1 MEAATD
7 ARWANLFAARYWAAT
22 TTLCLGVALFAFNI
36 FLVATALPTAVREI
50 GGVALLSWTVTL
62 YLVLAIVG
70 GAAAARLKARVGA
83 RAVLIGAGLMFLA
96 GTLVAASAS
105 SMVEILIGRALQ
117 GLGEG
122 IISALCY
129 ALIPDLFPSRMIP
142 KVFGAEAVVWAAA
155 AFGGPLL
162 AGAATDLVSWRVALL
177 INVPMIVIFLVLVL
191 VVVPR
196 QSPQPATTPMPLLRL
211 AAIGGGIMVLA
222 LAGIAPS
229 PIAAAL
235 VAAGVAALV
244 AVVVRDRAS
253 AARLFPSDAFSLQTI
268 VGAGFWVVLLMPF
281 AQAFTSVYLVLT
293 LQALWGFGATAAS
306 LINASFAL
314 AWSFMAVMVANFSRG
329 ETRARLIAMGPMM
342 LACGLVLIV
351 TGLAIDRPLLF
362 LVGQITSGSGFGFA
376 WGFLSQAI
384 METARPGER
393 DRATA
398 LVPTLQSAGYA
409 IGAAFAGLVA
419 NNAGYVVDRPSAVRA
434 AAMIVFVGSAIASIA
449 AVAAGL
455 RLHALLH
462 RAAAAERP

>member
-1 MEAATD
+1 
-7 ARWANLFAARYWAAT
+7 
-22 TTLCLGVALFAFNI
+22 
-36 FLVATALPTAVREI
+36 
-50 GGVALLSWTVTL
+50 
-62 YLVLAIVG
+62 
-70 GAAAARLKARVGA
+70 
-83 RAVLIGAGLMFLA
+83 
-96 GTLVAASAS
+96 
-105 SMVEILIGRALQ
+105 
-117 GLGEG
+117 
-122 IISALCY
+122 
-129 ALIPDLFPSRMIP
+129 MIP
-142 KVFGAEAVVWAAA
+142 KVFGAEALVWAAA

-162 AGAATDLVSWRVALL
+162 AGAATDLVSWRVAFL

-211 AAIGGGIMVLA
+211 AAIGGGIMTLA

-229 PIAAAL
+229 PIAAAAL
-235 VAAGVAALV
+235 VAAGVAILV

-268 VGAGFWVVLLMPF
+268 VGTGFWVVLLMPF

-314 AWSFMAVMVANFSRG
+314 AWSFMAIMVANFSRG

-342 LACGLVLIV
+342 LACGLSLIV
-351 TGLAIDRPLLF
+351 AGLALDRPLLF

-384 METARPGER
+384 METAREGER

-434 AAMIVFVGSAIASIA
+434 AAMIVFVASAVASTA

-455 RLHALLH
+455 RLHARLRH
-462 RAAAAERP
+462 AGAVQRP